1 MKTAD
6 AVAKIKLAVH
16 DRGNTYSTAECINL
30 LNTAIQEASA
40 ILIAGGSPLMVS
52 ETVLHDGDVLPDNFM
67 RPAGTYPIRRTGYT
81 VSFLDDTTE
90 MRFRYFATKDNLE
103 DSSGSLPFIHDAVNE
118 SVLRLAIIM
127 ALNENEFDCA
137 QDSALLNELKSA
149 IAQGMG
155 G

>member
-1 MKTAD
+1 
-6 AVAKIKLAVH
+6 
-16 DRGNTYSTAECINL
+16 
-30 LNTAIQEASA
+30 
-40 ILIAGGSPLMVS
+40 MVS
-52 ETVLHDGDVLPDNFM
+52 ETVLHDGDTLPDNFM

-81 VSFLDDTTE
+81 VSFLDDTDTEE

-118 SVLRLAIIM
+118 SVLRLAIIL
-127 ALNENEFDCA
+127 ALNENEFDCT
-137 QDSALLNELKSA
+137 QDSALLNDFKSA